1 MREIDIPKAEA
12 NYYEQLKSPGTQWAA
27 NMSLKAIREN
37 GFFDE
42 NDFKDM
48 AEIQYAKIQELQAR
62 LDDVEEENRLLLIE
76 NDELKAGDAE

>member
-1 MREIDIPKAEA
+1 
-12 NYYEQLKSPGTQWAA
+12 
-27 NMSLKAIREN
+27 
-37 GFFDE
+37 
-42 NDFKDM
+42 M